1 MTRSQVCMGL
11 AVKAEGRMIFR
22 VAGFT
27 KIQSLFTDTRT
38 SPA

>member
-1 MTRSQVCMGL
+1 MGL

-27 KIQSLFTDTRT
+27 RIQSLFTDTRT